1 MPCSTYPLPTRD
13 ALATAL
19 VRPSKANAPVV
30 LRELSDEEW
39 QALLWP
45 ADANGTA
52 NPWRATVRQDETSR
66 QEGQA

>member
-1 MPCSTYPLPTRD
+1 MPCPTYPLPTRT

-19 VRPSKANAPVV
+19 AYPPKASGPVV

-45 ADANGTA
+45 ADANGMA
-52 NPWRATVRQDETSR
+52 NPWHAPLSQDGSSR
-66 QEGQA
+66 KEDQS